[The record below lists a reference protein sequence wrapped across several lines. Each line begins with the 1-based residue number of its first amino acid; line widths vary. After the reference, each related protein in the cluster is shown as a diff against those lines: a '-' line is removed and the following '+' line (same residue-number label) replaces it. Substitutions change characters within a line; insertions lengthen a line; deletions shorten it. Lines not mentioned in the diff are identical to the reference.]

1 LVSTFIY
8 ILFFINSDAGAG
20 GEKVLWQAIKAL
32 QNHNMF
38 NNKQYNIH
46 ILVYSASSLTLK
58 EILKQKV
65 KERFG
70 IDISEKNL
78 HLINLDKK
86 LANTL
91 DPQNYP
97 TFTLLWQAIASI
109 RVTFNA
115 CYIMPCDVFA
125 DTMGVAF
132 CYPFIRLF
140 FPCKIYSYTHYP
152 MVSQDMLNTV

>member
-1 LVSTFIY
+1 
-8 ILFFINSDAGAG
+8 
-20 GEKVLWQAIKAL
+20 
-32 QNHNMF
+32 MF

-91 DPQNYP
+91 DP
-97 TFTLLWQAIASI
+97 
-109 RVTFNA
+109 
-115 CYIMPCDVFA
+115 
-125 DTMGVAF
+125 
-132 CYPFIRLF
+132 
-140 FPCKIYSYTHYP
+140 
-152 MVSQDMLNTV
+152 